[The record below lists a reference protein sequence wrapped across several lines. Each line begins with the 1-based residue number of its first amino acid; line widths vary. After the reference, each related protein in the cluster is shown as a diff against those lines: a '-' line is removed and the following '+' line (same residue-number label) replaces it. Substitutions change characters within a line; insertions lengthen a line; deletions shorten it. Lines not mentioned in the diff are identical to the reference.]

1 MKPYKSL
8 SKVLQRC
15 FASRSV
21 MSGMSLFE
29 PTKLAVTSTISP
41 IPKGQ
46 SEEIVEFQLERHE
59 IEARLYNVVHKFK
72 KIDMKT
78 FKPTM
83 TFEQLNLDS
92 LETIAVIVAVETEF
106 HTVFEENVF
115 DNFETPQDIINYL
128 TTSPYAF

>member
-1 MKPYKSL
+1 MN
-8 SKVLQRC
+8 KVFQRY
-15 FASRSV
+15 FTTRSAV
-21 MSGMSLFE
+21 SGMSLFE
-29 PTKLAVTSTISP
+29 PTKPTVTSTISP

-46 SEEIVEFQLERHE
+46 SEEIFEFQLERHE

-83 TFEQLNLDS
+83 TFDQLNLDS
-92 LETIAVIVAVETEF
+92 LETIAVIVAVENEF

-115 DNFETPQDIINYL
+115 DNFDTPQDIIDYL